1 MRDKA
6 SATVSVGLNVN
17 NPDVMILSVVKSK
30 KSSGSGGFP
39 EMIHWQVIYRKH
51 EAEDYPV
58 LTWIHGNSIHKKPPD
73 RGLFI
78 G

>member
-30 KSSGSGGFP
+30 KPSGSGGFL

-51 EAEDYPV
+51 AAE
-58 LTWIHGNSIHKKPPD
+58 N
-73 RGLFI
+73 
-78 G
+78 